1 MDKEIQTSSVT
12 QFQSG
17 SSNDEKQFKAIGLA
31 CFFDTNEDNNVDWDD
46 LFDVQYFSNPG
57 LLAALKEAEE
67 DIAAGRVREVKD
79 SSQLW
84 EGLL

>member
-1 MDKEIQTSSVT
+1 MSNNERVVI
-12 QFQSG
+12 QSG
-17 SSNDEKQFKAIGLA
+17 KAEAYEIIPAKKIIGA
-31 CFFDTNEDNNVDWDD
+31 DKYFF
-46 LFDVQYFSNPG
+46 NPG

-84 EGLL
+84 EGIQ

>member
-1 MDKEIQTSSVT
+1 LDKEIQISSVRP
-12 QFQSG
+12 FQSG
-17 SSNDEKQFKAIGLA
+17 ASSDEQKFKAIGLA

-57 LLAALKEAEE
+57 LLAVLKEAEE

-84 EGLL
+84 EGLQ